1 MRWPWQPK
9 PEQEEQRNL
18 ENPAA
23 GIGEASLF
31 EDVPSR
37 SAGETVN
44 RDTALSVPAVWAA
57 VNVLSSTIASL
68 PLNVYQRKGDD
79 RERLSDT
86 PIQQMLHDAPNRRT
100 TSYRWRR
107 QMMQSVLLE
116 GRSYTWIDSPTS
128 GLVRALW
135 PLDASSTTPK
145 WNSVL
150 QRMKYEYSPQDGGKT
165 VTYDESEI
173 IDIPWML
180 DVNGIDHIKPLDKL
194 KRAIGLSIALD
205 KYATNFF
212 ESGGVP
218 PLQLVGPIRSG
229 AAAQRASDEI
239 TQRLLRRRNKNVLV
253 IPEGHELK
261 QIGYNPEQ
269 SQLMD
274 ARRYQIEEVARIY
287 DISPSFL
294 QDLTRST
301 FSNEESKALHFVKH
315 TVTQWITAIEQEMN
329 LKLFGMG
336 SDRFVEFKLEGLL
349 RGDFQTRMSGYATA
363 IQNSINTPNEVR
375 RRENLPAMDGGE
387 KLFVQQNMMNLAE
400 AGKPQ
405 ESAQPPATGN
415 DEAQDE

>member
-1 MRWPWQPK
+1 MGWKFWQKSEP
-9 PEQEEQRNL
+9 EEQRNI
-18 ENPAA
+18 ENPAV
-23 GIGEASLF
+23 GIGEASIF
-31 EDVPSR
+31 EDVPNN

-68 PLNVYQRKGDD
+68 PLNVYKRNGDD
-79 RERLSDT
+79 RERLNNT
-86 PIQQMLHDAPNRRT
+86 NIQRLLHDAPNRRT

-107 QMMQSVLLE
+107 QIMQSILLE
-116 GRSYTWIDSPTS
+116 GRSYTWIDRPNA
-128 GLVRALW
+128 GVIRALW
-135 PLDASSTTPK
+135 PLDPSSVTPK
-145 WNSVL
+145 WDQVT
-150 QRMKYEYSPQDGGKT
+150 QRMRYEYRPKDGGRT
-165 VTYDESEI
+165 VTYDEADI
-173 IDIPWML
+173 IDVPWML
-180 DVNGIDHIKPLDKL
+180 DVDGINHIKPLDKL
-194 KRAIGLSIALD
+194 QRAIGLSIALER
-205 KYATNFF
+205 YATTFF

-274 ARRYQIEEVARIY
+274 SRRYQIEEVARIY
-287 DISPSFL
+287 DLPPSFL

-301 FSNEESKALHFVKH
+301 FNNEESKALHFVKH
-315 TVTQWITAIEQEMN
+315 TVTQWVTALEQEMN
-329 LKLFGMG
+329 LKLFGMT
-336 SDRFVEFKLEGLL
+336 SNRFVEFKLEGLL
-349 RGDFQTRMSGYATA
+349 RGDFQTRMQGYATA

-375 RRENLPAMDGGE
+375 RRENLPPRDGGE
-387 KLFVQQNMMNLAE
+387 ELFIQQNMSNLNRL
-400 AGKPQ
+400 GDQQ
-405 ESAQPPATGN
+405 EPAAPPPAQD